1 MHGTE
6 ALAEIIRELLAQQH
20 LGVLATNA
28 DGAPHPS
35 LVGFKAL
42 KDMRGLLFVTGRA
55 TRKFGNL
62 KRDNR
67 ASMLIDNRSHRAA
80 DFRLAMALTA
90 QGRVKEIDTK
100 THMAMMAAYIDR
112 FPHLEEFARSPGC
125 ALMSLQVERYSLV
138 RRFQDVVELIF

>member
-6 ALAEIIRELLAQQH
+6 ALAEIIRKLLAHQQ

-42 KDMRGLLFVTGRA
+42 EDMRALLFVTGRA

-67 ASMLIDNRSHRAA
+67 ASMLIDNRSHQGS

-90 QGRVKEIDTK
+90 KGRAKEIDSK
-100 THMAMMAAYIDR
+100 ARGAMMAAYIER

-125 ALMSLQVERYSLV
+125 ALCLCRWSDTRWCA
-138 RRFQDVVELIF
+138 IFRTLWS